1 MRRRKFIAGL
11 ANVAAMPMFLPFAA
25 RAQQPA
31 MPVIGYFNSGIFDTQ
46 ADNLAAFRKGLND
59 AGFNEGKNV
68 AIEFHW
74 AENKFE
80 RLPAMASEVIARR
93 PAVIVSNTLAAMRVK
108 VATTT
113 IPIVFTTGSDPVRDG
128 LVASLNRPGGNVT
141 GVVFISG
148 DLGGKRLGLLR
159 QLVPKATTIAVLI
172 NPDTPE
178 TEGERKDL
186 LAAAQA
192 TGQMLLV
199 FDVKS
204 ASDIASAIATAGARG
219 AGALLGGT
227 GTFLFNHRALIV
239 ELAARHA
246 IPAMY
251 SNQDYSGIG
260 GMASYGAN
268 LPDAFRQA
276 GVYVGRIL
284 KGEKPADLPVIQS
297 TKIDFIINLKTAKT
311 LGLEFHPQL
320 LATADEV
327 IE

>member
-11 ANVAAMPMFLPFAA
+11 ANVAAVPMLLPFAA

-31 MPVIGYFNSGIFDTQ
+31 MPVVGYFNSGIFDTQ
-46 ADNLAAFRKGLND
+46 ANNLAAFRKGLND
-59 AGFNEGKNV
+59 AGFSEGKNV

-74 AENKFE
+74 AENQFD

-148 DLGGKRLGLLR
+148 DLGSKRLGLLR
-159 QLVPKATTIAVLI
+159 QLVPQATTIAVLI
-172 NPDTPE
+172 YPNTPE
-178 TEGERKDL
+178 TEAERKDL

-192 TGQMLLV
+192 TGQQLLV

-204 ASDIASAIATAGARG
+204 ASDIASAIATAAARG
-219 AGALLGGT
+219 AALLGGT
-227 GTFLFNHRALIV
+227 GTFLANHRSI
-239 ELAARHA
+239 AR
-246 IPAMY
+246 
-251 SNQDYSGIG
+251 
-260 GMASYGAN
+260 
-268 LPDAFRQA
+268 
-276 GVYVGRIL
+276 
-284 KGEKPADLPVIQS
+284 
-297 TKIDFIINLKTAKT
+297 
-311 LGLEFHPQL
+311 
-320 LATADEV
+320 
-327 IE
+327 

>member
-1 MRRRKFIAGL
+1 MRRRAFLGVL
-11 ANVAAMPMFLPFAA
+11 GGAAAAWPFPAC
-25 RAQQPA
+25 AQQAIPI
-31 MPVIGYFNSGIFDTQ
+31 IGYFNSGIVDTQ
-46 ADNLAAFRKGLND
+46 ADNLAAFRKGLNET
-59 AGFNEGKNV
+59 GFSEGKNV
-68 AIEFHW
+68 AIEFRW
-74 AENKFE
+74 GENQFD
-80 RLPAMASEVIARR
+80 RLPAMAGEVIARQ
-93 PAVIVSNTLAAMRVK
+93 PAVIVSNTLAALRAK
-108 VATTT
+108 AATAT

-128 LVASLNRPGGNVT
+128 LVTSLNRPGGNVT

-148 DLGGKRLGLLR
+148 DLGAKRLGLLR
-159 QLVPKATTIAVLI
+159 QLVPQATTIAVLI
-172 NPDTPE
+172 YPNTPE
-178 TEGERKDL
+178 TEAERKDL

-192 TGQMLLV
+192 TGQQLLV

-204 ASDIASAIATAGARG
+204 ASDIASAIATVAARG

-227 GTFLFNHRALIV
+227 GPFLSNNRALLV

-251 SNQDYSGIG
+251 SNHDYSKIG
-260 GMASYGAN
+260 GMASYGAD

-276 GVYVGRIL
+276 GIYAGRIL
-284 KGEKPADLPVIQS
+284 KGEKPADLPVIRS

-320 LATADEV
+320 LATADSV

>member
-1 MRRRKFIAGL
+1 MLPPEPGERRE
-11 ANVAAMPMFLPFAA
+11 AAEIHRRSGKRGSGADASAVRRTCAA
-25 RAQQPA
+25 PA

-46 ADNLAAFRKGLND
+46 ANNLAAFRKGLND
-59 AGFNEGKNV
+59 AGFSEGKNV

-74 AENKFE
+74 AENQFD

-108 VATTT
+108 AATAT

-159 QLVPKATTIAVLI
+159 QLVPQATTIAVLI
-172 NPDTPE
+172 YPNTPE
-178 TEGERKDL
+178 TEAERKDL

-192 TGQMLLV
+192 TGQQLLV

-204 ASDIASAIATAGARG
+204 ASDIASAIATAAARG

-227 GTFLFNHRALIV
+227 GPFLC
-239 ELAARHA
+239 
-246 IPAMY
+246 
-251 SNQDYSGIG
+251 
-260 GMASYGAN
+260 
-268 LPDAFRQA
+268 
-276 GVYVGRIL
+276 
-284 KGEKPADLPVIQS
+284 
-297 TKIDFIINLKTAKT
+297 
-311 LGLEFHPQL
+311 
-320 LATADEV
+320 
-327 IE
+327 

>member
-1 MRRRKFIAGL
+1 MRRRKFLGVIGGM
-11 ANVAAMPMFLPFAA
+11 AAWPLTA
-25 RAQQPA
+25 RAQQVI
-31 MPVIGYFNSGIFDTQ
+31 PVIGYFNSGILDTQ
-46 ADNLAAFRKGLND
+46 AGNLAAFRRGLNET
-59 AGFNEGKNV
+59 GFSEGKNV

-74 AENKFE
+74 AENQFD
-80 RLPAMASEVIARR
+80 RLPAMANEVIARQ

-108 VATTT
+108 AATAT

-128 LVASLNRPGGNVT
+128 LVASLSRPGGNVT

-159 QLVPKATTIAVLI
+159 QLVPQATTIAVLI
-172 NPDTPE
+172 YPNTPE
-178 TEGERKDL
+178 TESERKDL
-186 LAAAQA
+186 LAAAHT
-192 TGQMLLV
+192 TGQQVLV

-204 ASDIASAIATAGARG
+204 ATDIATAIATAAARG

-227 GTFLFNHRALIV
+227 GPFFYNNRALLV

-251 SNQDYSGIG
+251 TSRDYPKSG
-260 GMASYGAN
+260 GMASYGAD
-268 LPDAFRQA
+268 PSDAFRQA
-276 GVYVGRIL
+276 GIYVGRIL
-284 KGEKPADLPVIQS
+284 KGEKPADLPVAQS

-320 LATADEV
+320 LATADDV

>member
-1 MRRRKFIAGL
+1 MRRRKFLGVIGGM
-11 ANVAAMPMFLPFAA
+11 AAWPLTA
-25 RAQQPA
+25 RAQQA
-31 MPVIGYFNSGIFDTQ
+31 IPVIDFFNSGNLGTQ
-46 ADNLAAFRKGLND
+46 ADNLAAFRKGLNET
-59 AGFNEGKNV
+59 GFSEGKNV

-74 AENKFE
+74 AENQFD

-108 VATTT
+108 AATAT

-141 GVVFISG
+141 GVVFITG
-148 DLGGKRLGLLR
+148 DLGAKRLGLLR
-159 QLVPKATTIAVLI
+159 QLVPQATTIAVLI
-172 NPDTPE
+172 YPNTPE
-178 TEGERKDL
+178 TEAERKDL

-192 TGQMLLV
+192 TGQQLLV

-204 ASDIASAIATAGARG
+204 ASDIASAIATVAARG

-227 GTFLFNHRALIV
+227 GTFLSNNRALLV

-251 SNQDYSGIG
+251 SNHDYSKIG
-260 GMASYGAN
+260 GMASYGAD

-276 GVYVGRIL
+276 GIYVGRIL
-284 KGEKPADLPVIQS
+284 KGEKPADLPVAQS

>member
-11 ANVAAMPMFLPFAA
+11 ANVAAVPMLLPFAA

-46 ADNLAAFRKGLND
+46 TNNLAAFRKGLND
-59 AGFNEGKNV
+59 AGFSEGKNV

-74 AENKFE
+74 AENQFD

-148 DLGGKRLGLLR
+148 DLGSKRLGLLR
-159 QLVPKATTIAVLI
+159 QLVPQATTIAVLI
-172 NPDTPE
+172 NPNTPE
-178 TEGERKDL
+178 TEAERKDL

-192 TGQMLLV
+192 TGQQLLV

-204 ASDIASAIATAGARG
+204 ASDIASAIATAAARG
-219 AGALLGGT
+219 AALLGGT
-227 GTFLFNHRALIV
+227 GTFLANNRALLV

-251 SNQDYSGIG
+251 SNHDYSGIG